1 MRMWRLG
8 FMVAVCSAVIA
19 QGSADESCSA
29 MAYGDQNQIGTKI
42 RIRYV
47 QGVAIDAANVPVPG
61 VCVGVFTEPDHRLI
75 GTVKTDDSGKFR
87 LPSIGR
93 GTYRLVA
100 EYQAFG
106 VANSLVV
113 VGTRGEKSVVVRMR
127 PRGIDST
134 SYIEKSSP
142 R

>member
-1 MRMWRLG
+1 
-8 FMVAVCSAVIA
+8 MVAVCSAVIA

-113 VGTRGEKSVVVRMR
+113 VGTRGQKSVRR
-127 PRGIDST
+127 PIPPGGNDST
-134 SYIEKSSP
+134 RLNQKSSP
-142 R
+142 RV